1 MATSNQTLNQL
12 FTDDQLNVGKVLIM
26 TSGHNIP
33 LQTIERLTRSTLTE
47 LDSASSNRDAFLEYV
62 VENSLAA
69 TNQEHFHEYEIYIA
83 NNPDACSMLL
93 RTAESE
99 GFIAAVELD
108 ATELKALH
116 NASVGHMHITNARNA
131 MLRAK
136 NAHNELVMLTRKAKT
151 LKCFAKRTPA
161 LNAAT
166 HSYGTQTLKK
176 LKKDIAKHLSKTW

>member
-1 MATSNQTLNQL
+1 MSRGLGECQ
-12 FTDDQLNVGKVLIM
+12 
-26 TSGHNIP
+26 
-33 LQTIERLTRSTLTE
+33 
-47 LDSASSNRDAFLEYV
+47 
-62 VENSLAA
+62 
-69 TNQEHFHEYEIYIA
+69 
-83 NNPDACSMLL
+83 L
-93 RTAESE
+93 RTAEPES
-99 GFIAAVELD
+99 FVAAVEFD

-116 NASVGHMHITNARNA
+116 NASVSHKHITNARNA

>member
-1 MATSNQTLNQL
+1 MAKNNQTLNQM
-12 FTDDQLNVGKVLIM
+12 FTDGQLNFGKVLIM
-26 TSGHNIP
+26 NSGHNIP

-47 LDSASSNRDAFLEYV
+47 LDSATCNRDAFLEYV

-69 TNQEHFHEYEIYIA
+69 INQEHFHEYEIYVA
-83 NNPDACSMLL
+83 DNSDACSMLL
-93 RTAESE
+93 RTAEPE

-108 ATELKALH
+108 TTELKALH
-116 NASVGHMHITNARNA
+116 NASISHKHITNARNA

-136 NAHNELVMLTRKAKT
+136 NAHNELVMRTKKF
-151 LKCFAKRTPA
+151 KNFKFFAKRTPA

-176 LKKDIAKHLSKTW
+176 LEKDIAKQLSKTW